1 MHTTDFC
8 LRLLAFSK
16 ASLLKSLEYLP
27 HEDLLWQPAPGKCSI
42 GWHACHVGQF
52 TGALMDH
59 FDETPDWDSLG
70 ILRQFGYDSRPD
82 ALRDLIPPRQ
92 ELFRLIHEDWR
103 RFVERFRD
111 FTDADCEHRIPQNNA
126 DGQTL
131 LDLCHQVSWHC
142 SHHVGR
148 ICGLRSMLNKPV
160 YPRPAFSAGARQ
172 KLTTP
177 SDSGWEQIL
186 VAIDPAMPISIPTY
200 TWAWPSAPRE
210 PSEQA

>member
-27 HEDLLWQPAPGKCSI
+27 QEDLIWQPASGKCCI

-52 TGALMDH
+52 TGMLMHH
-59 FDETPDWDSLG
+59 FDDHPDWDSLG
-70 ILRQFGYDSRPD
+70 LFRHFGYESSPNS
-82 ALRDLIPPRQ
+82 LCHLIPQRQ

-111 FTDADCEHRIPQNNA
+111 FNDADCERPVPLHCT
-126 DGQTL
+126 DGETL
-131 LDLCHQVSWHC
+131 LDVCQRIAWHC
-142 SHHVGR
+142 DHHVGR
-148 ICGLRSMLNKPV
+148 ICGLRSLLNKPV
-160 YPRPAFSAGARQ
+160 FPRPAFSAGARR

-200 TWAWPSAPRE
+200 PWAWPSAPRE
-210 PSEQA
+210 PSEQT